1 MTKSI
6 LHDIDLWVSGGAG
19 TWGRALAAR
28 RKREGWTGK
37 MTVFSTDTTKHTR
50 MRRDFPDIHYVCG
63 DIRNYEAV
71 FNSMVGADYAI
82 HLAAV
87 KVIPVSEHNVLDT
100 IDVNVTGSM
109 VVANAAMQAG
119 IKKVIGISTDKAA
132 HPANMYGATKKLMEG
147 IFCEYNFLHTPTE
160 YFLTRSGNVLESTG
174 SVIEAWKNAV
184 ERGEPI
190 QMTDPAMT
198 RYYLSPAQSIQVII
212 DAFELNMPG
221 HIVVP
226 KMSSLSTGRLAE
238 YVVGDHPVNRIRI
251 RPGEKLHEELV
262 TIEETERT
270 IETDKHFIIGPSI
283 GGKVPVRSRPYS
295 SDIAPELTRDE
306 LMALLND

>member
-1 MTKSI
+1 M
-6 LHDIDLWVSGGAG
+6 DIRDANLWVSGGAG
-19 TWGRALAAR
+19 TWGKALAAR

-63 DIRNYEAV
+63 DIRNYESV
-71 FNSMVGADYAI
+71 FNSMVGADYVV

-100 IDVNVTGSM
+100 IDVNVNGSS

-119 IKKVIGISTDKAA
+119 IEKVIGVSTDKAA

-147 IFCEYNFLHTPTE
+147 IFCEYDFLQTPTE

-174 SVIEAWKNAV
+174 SVIEAWRNAV
-184 ERGEPI
+184 QRGEPI

-212 DAFELNMPG
+212 DALELNMSG
-221 HIVVP
+221 HIIVP
-226 KMSSLSTGRLAE
+226 KMPSLSTGRLAE
-238 YVVGDHPVNRIRI
+238 YVVGNHPVTRVPI

-262 TIEETERT
+262 TIEETDRT
-270 IETDKHFIIGPSI
+270 VETEKYFIIGPST
-283 GGKVPVRSRPYS
+283 GKKVERPSNPYS

-306 LMALLND
+306 LMALLNA

>member
-1 MTKSI
+1 MDLSQA
-6 LHDIDLWVSGGAG
+6 DLWVSGGAG

-63 DIRNYEAV
+63 DIRNYDAV
-71 FNSMVGADYAI
+71 FNSMVGADYVV

-119 IKKVIGISTDKAA
+119 IKKVIGVSTDKAA

-147 IFCEYNFLHTPTE
+147 IFCEYDALQTPTE

-174 SVIEAWKNAV
+174 SVIEAWRNAV
-184 ERGEPI
+184 AHGEPI

-212 DAFELNMPG
+212 DAFELNLSG
-221 HIVVP
+221 TILVP
-226 KMSSLSTGRLAE
+226 KMPSLSTGRLAE
-238 YVVGDHPVNRIRI
+238 YVVGDHPVSRVPI

-262 TIEETERT
+262 TIEETDRT
-270 IETDKHFIIGPSI
+270 FETEKYFVIGPST
-283 GGKVPVRSRPYS
+283 GKKASSPSRPYS